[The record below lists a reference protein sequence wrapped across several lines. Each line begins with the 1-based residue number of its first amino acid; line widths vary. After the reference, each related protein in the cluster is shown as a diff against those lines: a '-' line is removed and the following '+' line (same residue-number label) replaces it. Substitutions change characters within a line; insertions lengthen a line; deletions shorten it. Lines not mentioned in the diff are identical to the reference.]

1 MLALQAGVTVCTFGD
16 LVRVPG
22 TKMSLAGA
30 REKGA
35 KIQIVYS
42 PADAEKIC
50 EVTSGGTSRV
60 PVRWF

>member
-1 MLALQAGVTVCTFGD
+1 
-16 LVRVPG
+16 
-22 TKMSLAGA
+22 MSLAGA

-42 PADAEKIC
+42 PADAEKYAK
-50 EVTSGGTSRV
+50 VTSGGTSRV